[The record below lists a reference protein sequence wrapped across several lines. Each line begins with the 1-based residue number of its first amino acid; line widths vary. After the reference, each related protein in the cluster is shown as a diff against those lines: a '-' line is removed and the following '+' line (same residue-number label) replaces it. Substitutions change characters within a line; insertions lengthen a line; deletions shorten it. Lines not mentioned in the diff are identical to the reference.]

1 MNPIKPVSIE
11 AFAYRVPIAEPVKV
25 SFGTFRDRP
34 MVLIRV
40 VDSDGADGWG
50 EAWCNWPAV
59 GAEHRARLANDIG
72 ERLIGRT
79 LDSPDQAFRQLTSE
93 LEVMVL
99 QTGEVGPIAQVIAG
113 IDIAMWDLAAR
124 KQSLPLYRALGG
136 APRETV
142 PVYATGIN
150 PDEPER
156 FAAAR
161 YAEGHRAFKLKT
173 GFDNAR
179 DLRNLRAMREAVG
192 AAAVLAC
199 DANQALSVEAAI
211 EFARAAAPINLQWFE
226 EAIRVDAPPSH
237 WRALADASP
246 IPLAGGENL
255 QGAQFDDAI
264 ADSVLRVLQPDV
276 TKWGGITGNFHV
288 ARATVA
294 AGKRYCPH
302 FFGGGVSILA
312 SLHLLAAAGGTGLLE
327 YDCHPN
333 AGRELVVGA
342 LLPVSNGRV
351 PVPLGAGLGAV
362 PDVAGLEQ
370 YRTWPPR
377 H

>member
-1 MNPIKPVSIE
+1 MKSIKPVSIE
-11 AFAYRVPIAEPVKV
+11 AFAYRVPIGTPIKV

-34 MVLIRV
+34 MVLVRV
-40 VDSDGADGWG
+40 VDSDGAEGWG

-79 LDSPDQAFRQLTSE
+79 LESPDQAFRQLTAE

-124 KQSLPLYRALGG
+124 KQDLPLYRALGG
-136 APRETV
+136 APRESV

-150 PDEPER
+150 PDQPER

-192 AAAVLAC
+192 EAAVLTC

-211 EFARAAAPINLQWFE
+211 EFARGAAPINLQWFE
-226 EAIRVDAPPSH
+226 EAIRVDAPPGH

-255 QGAQFDDAI
+255 QGRQFDDAI
-264 ADSVLRVLQPDV
+264 ADNVLRVLQPDV

-288 ARATVA
+288 AQAAVA

-342 LLPVSNGRV
+342 LLPVTDGRV
-351 PVPLGAGLGAV
+351 PVPRGAGLGAA
-362 PDVAGLEQ
+362 PDVAGLQ
-370 YRTWPPR
+370 QFRTWPPR

>member
-34 MVLIRV
+34 MVLVRV
-40 VDSDGADGWG
+40 VDSDGGEGWG

-79 LDSPDQAFRQLTSE
+79 LGSPDQAFRQLSSE

-136 APRETV
+136 TPCETV

-150 PDEPER
+150 PDQPER

-161 YAEGHRAFKLKT
+161 HAEGHRAFKLKT

-192 AAAVLAC
+192 DAAVLAC

-226 EAIRVDAPPSH
+226 EAMRVDAPPAH

-246 IPLAGGENL
+246 IPLAGGENF
-255 QGAQFDDAI
+255 QGRQFDDAI

-351 PVPLGAGLGAV
+351 PVPLAAGLGAI